1 MKSETI
7 VSKKKKI
14 IIHCDHIRNKTLIL
28 CWLGRSELY
37 QAFLKYAFIM
47 LNAVFED
54 CLYLHFLVLLLYS

>member
-7 VSKKKKI
+7 VSKKKI
-14 IIHCDHIRNKTLIL
+14 IIHCDHIHNKTLIW

-37 QAFLKYAFIM
+37 QAFFKYAFIM